1 MKERLHTT
9 CYLIDAANVENSSK
23 PEEPSPAPPT
33 PLYSIGT
40 PSSSDE
46 NLFENVKAQ
55 TDDSTLTGISSEG
68 ILNDNMVFNA
78 LAQGQSVKELDYN
91 LTDAYISGHLE
102 TACEIIKLDKS
113 LDVSLPQRLEGADD
127 ILESDKYLESMEDP
141 PEIPDIKM
149 MDSFTVTLNSELFNL
164 QVESESNE
172 QVDQH
177 IIVHELKQTT
187 GDLHSATGLE
197 SHNLD
202 VSQGR
207 AHPTDGAS
215 KKLNIAM
222 QHLKSQLITLR

>member
-55 TDDSTLTGISSEG
+55 TDDSTLIGISSEG

-78 LAQGQSVKELDYN
+78 LAQGQSIKELD
-91 LTDAYISGHLE
+91 DAYISGHLE

-113 LDVSLPQRLEGADD
+113 LDVSLPQRLEGTDD
-127 ILESDKYLESMEDP
+127 ILESDTYLESMEDP
-141 PEIPDIKM
+141 PKIPDIKM
-149 MDSFTVTLNSELFNL
+149 EDSFTVTLNSELFNL